1 MRVREREREE
11 EREGERESELCCLE
25 NQKETWMKRNIERQ
39 ILVSFSTLCLEQ

>member
-25 NQKETWMKRNIERQ
+25 NQKETWMKTSIERH
-39 ILVSFSTLCLEQ
+39 ILFVFSTLCL